1 MAQAKT
7 MTLVLTPTQM
17 DAKRIALCEEK
28 KEDHEANG
36 YWYIWTKNP
45 KSGESGWYC
54 VSISEYN
61 EKRV

>member
-1 MAQAKT
+1 
-7 MTLVLTPTQM
+7 M